1 MNQGGDKM
9 KFTLRQARTFAGIT
23 QSEMAE
29 KLGMTEKT
37 YIQYEKYRR
46 IFRMDDA
53 YKFSEIV
60 GIDLDKIIFFD
71 KELRINRSKEA
82 I

>member
-1 MNQGGDKM
+1 M

-60 GIDLDKIIFFD
+60 GIDLDKIIF
-71 KELRINRSKEA
+71 
-82 I
+82 